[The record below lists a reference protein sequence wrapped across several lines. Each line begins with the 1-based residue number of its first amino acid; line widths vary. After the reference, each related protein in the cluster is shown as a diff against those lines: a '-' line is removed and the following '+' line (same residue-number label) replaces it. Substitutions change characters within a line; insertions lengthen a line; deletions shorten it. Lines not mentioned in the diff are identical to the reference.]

1 MKHLKLL
8 FLAVGLFIQGC
19 SFETPLFKDE
29 DGLKPDEAVVV
40 FNLYVRDCFAD
51 WIFDIGLKEVY
62 ATLVWEG
69 SQQIIIRTINYLSA
83 KGINQKYLVAKVVAG
98 SYFLDSLHLHYSKYN
113 AHITITSPGYQRESS
128 PLKFT
133 VAPAEVKYLGDIEL
147 FKSHTSVDH
156 FQPIFIIYNKV
167 GEARRFMEQ
176 KYPSLA
182 VKLKESFIEKSNQQ
196 LFLEQQYLP
205 ADSSDLLKDIKNAR

>member
-1 MKHLKLL
+1 MCR
-8 FLAVGLFIQGC
+8 GC

-62 ATLVWEG
+62 ATLAWEG
-69 SQQIIIRTINYLSA
+69 SQQIIIRTKNYLSA
-83 KGINQKYLVAKVVAG
+83 KDINQKYFVVKVVAG
-98 SYFLDSLHLHYSKYN
+98 SYFLDSFHLFYSKHDAYV
-113 AHITITSPGYQRESS
+113 TISSPGYQRESS

-133 VAPAEVKYLGDIEL
+133 VTPGEIKYLGDIEL

-156 FQPIFIIYNKV
+156 FQPIFIIYNKF
-167 GEARRFMEQ
+167 GEAKRFMEQ

-182 VKLKESFIEKSNQQ
+182 GKLKESFIEKSSQQ
-196 LFLEQQYLP
+196 YYLEQQYLP
-205 ADSSDLLKDIKNAR
+205 SNSSDLLKDIKNAR